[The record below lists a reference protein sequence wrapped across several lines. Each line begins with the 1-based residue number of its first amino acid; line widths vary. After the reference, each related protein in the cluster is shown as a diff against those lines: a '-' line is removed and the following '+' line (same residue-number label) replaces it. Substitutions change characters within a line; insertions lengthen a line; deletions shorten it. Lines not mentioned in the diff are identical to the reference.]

1 MKKIFL
7 IIIILAA
14 IMANDSMAQ
23 KYSGYEEPTTTDFS
37 TKLTFGLKAGANYSN
52 VYDTQGESFD
62 ATSKFGF
69 AGGLFIS
76 IPIGRYLGFQPEVL
90 FSQKGFKGTG
100 RLLGSNYEI
109 TRTTNYASIPLLLA
123 IKPVKYVTI
132 LVGPQYSYLFKQTD
146 EFSNSTASVTQQQEF
161 KNDDI
166 RKNTLSV
173 VGGLDINIDHFVISA
188 RAGWDIQNNNGNGTS
203 TTPRYKNAWAQATLG
218 FRF

>member
-7 IIIILAA
+7 FIVIIAA
-14 IMANDSMAQ
+14 FMANDSAAQ
-23 KYSGYEEPTTTDFS
+23 KYSGYDESPSVDSREKFTV
-37 TKLTFGLKAGANYSN
+37 GLKAGANYSN

-76 IPIGRYLGFQPEVL
+76 IPIGKFLGFQPEVL

-100 RLLGSNYEI
+100 VLLGSPYEL
-109 TRTTNYASIPLLLA
+109 TRTTNYASLPLLLA
-123 IKPVKYVTI
+123 IKPVKFVTI
-132 LVGPQYSYLFKQTD
+132 LAGPQYSYLFKQTD
-146 EFSNSTASVTQQQEF
+146 KFSNSNTSVIQQQEF
-161 KNDDI
+161 TNDDI

-173 VGGLDINIDHFVISA
+173 VGGLDINVDHFVISA
-188 RAGWDIQNNNGNGTS
+188 RAGWDIQNNNGSGNS